1 MPTMTAASPHPASDS
16 HPTSPSGRAPA
27 SGGAASRHAS
37 DANDWLDHSQSFAHE
52 DDSATALDDEPLRG
66 RIPTGSLLLVITQL
80 AVMSQNGIDL
90 AEAVETAAKH
100 ARHPVL
106 ADRLNRIFAAI
117 NGGSSL
123 SSALAAH
130 GQGLPA
136 TLPALVAAAESTGEV
151 PQALRRLSDMLRSEL
166 QLRSTVLGALIYPV
180 ILILVSTAVMTAM
193 LFGVLP
199 KFGDV
204 FATLGRPVPASTGI
218 LLDFGLWAQT
228 HWMALGGT
236 LAGTAGSLWYF
247 RSHPILRRGLDRF
260 LLFAPLIRSAYRPLA
275 TGRLFRFIGTL
286 TNGGVP
292 LLQAIRLTRDTTQNS
307 YFASL
312 LEEVEENILS
322 GELAS
327 RALSAAEFLPPE
339 AAQMVATAERTGR
352 LPEVLSDCGEF
363 YEEEGA
369 RVLRKLVLSL
379 EPIIILVMGV
389 LVAGVVLSIMLPL
402 LDISSVA

>member
-1 MPTMTAASPHPASDS
+1 MPTMTAAPAPSARSARSEKASSSASPHRASDVDDW
-16 HPTSPSGRAPA
+16 TSQQ
-27 SGGAASRHAS
+27 
-37 DANDWLDHSQSFAHE
+37 QSFSHH
-52 DDSATALDDEPLRG
+52 DDSEEPADDKPLRG

-106 ADRLNRIFAAI
+106 ADRLNRISEAI
-117 NGGSSL
+117 NGGCSL
-123 SSALAAH
+123 SSALAVH
-130 GQGLPA
+130 GEGLPA

-166 QLRSTVLGALIYPV
+166 QLRSTILGALIYPV
-180 ILILVSTAVMTAM
+180 ILILVSGAVMTAM

-204 FATLGRPVPASTGI
+204 FATLGRPIPASTGI
-218 LLDFGLWAQT
+218 LLDFGLWART
-228 HWMALGGT
+228 HWMAGGGCF
-236 LAGTAGSLWYF
+236 AGAAASLWYF
-247 RSHPILRRGLDRF
+247 RSHPILQRGLDRF

-292 LLQAIRLTRDTTQNS
+292 LLQAIRLTRDTTKNS
-307 YFASL
+307 FFVAL
-312 LEEVEENILS
+312 LEEVEEDILS